1 MSKIHLLDQNTINQI
16 AAGEVVDRPVSVVKE
31 LTENAIDAGASAITI
46 EIRQGGTEM
55 IRVTDNGGGI
65 EAEDLE
71 TAFKRHSTSKISD
84 ASDLLTVSSLG
95 FRGEALS
102 SIAAVSRVELITRT
116 RRSLIGNRYI
126 IEGGEQKVLEEAGAP
141 EGTTILVRD
150 LFFNTPARKKFLKT
164 AATEGGY
171 IFDMVGKIALSR
183 PDISLDRKSVV

>member
-1 MSKIHLLDQNTINQI
+1 MGKIHLLDQNTINQI

-31 LTENAIDAGASAITI
+31 LTENAIDAGATAITI
-46 EIRQGGTEM
+46 EIRNGGTDM

-84 ASDLLTVSSLG
+84 ASDLLSVSSLG

-116 RRSLIGNRYI
+116 RRSLIGNR
-126 IEGGEQKVLEEAGAP
+126 
-141 EGTTILVRD
+141 
-150 LFFNTPARKKFLKT
+150 
-164 AATEGGY
+164 
-171 IFDMVGKIALSR
+171 
-183 PDISLDRKSVV
+183 